1 MHMKQTPP
9 APWRGRPALLACGG
23 AVLLHL
29 LVLGPGA
36 ARSAP
41 AQPLR
46 VTPLQTRWVVAS
58 PQKAPLAGI
67 TADAVATPTL
77 PSKAPAARKGAAPG
91 RPAPVAVAAAADLPL
106 TAQPMLPGA
115 FPSATEA
122 PPESKPEAEP
132 EPPRGA
138 RESPLHSAG
147 EAAQALMPPLL
158 VAAVGTPAGAP
169 QGVAVGTGDDSTPV
183 PVYPTRVAPP
193 LRLSYRLQRGMVSG
207 TAVLD
212 WQHDAAAQANGAYE
226 LRLDA
231 RAGPLTLLSQHSQG
245 RFDAAGLAPL
255 RFTDQRLRGGQK
267 AANFQRQRGV
277 VSFSGPAVEY
287 PLVPGVQD
295 RLSWMLQ
302 LPAIVSALPAR
313 ALGTEPVVLQ
323 VIGARGDL
331 AVWSFRLVGKEPVLT
346 EGGVVPALKFLRE
359 PRKPNDT
366 QVEVWL
372 DPALHHLPVRA
383 RIGNPPDAEV
393 FELIRLAR

>member
-1 MHMKQTPP
+1 
-9 APWRGRPALLACGG
+9 
-23 AVLLHL
+23 
-29 LVLGPGA
+29 
-36 ARSAP
+36 
-41 AQPLR
+41 
-46 VTPLQTRWVVAS
+46 
-58 PQKAPLAGI
+58 
-67 TADAVATPTL
+67 
-77 PSKAPAARKGAAPG
+77 
-91 RPAPVAVAAAADLPL
+91 
-106 TAQPMLPGA
+106 
-115 FPSATEA
+115 
-122 PPESKPEAEP
+122 
-132 EPPRGA
+132 
-138 RESPLHSAG
+138 
-147 EAAQALMPPLL
+147 MPPLL
-158 VAAVGTPAGAP
+158 VAAVGTPPGAP

-183 PVYPTRVAPP
+183 PVYPTRVAPS

-277 VSFSGPAVEY
+277 VSFSGPPVEY

-313 ALGTEPVVLQ
+313 ALSTEPVVLQ

-393 FELIRLAR
+393 FELTRLAR